1 MIVVRALLFV
11 FSTETT
17 GIFNLTNV
25 GPCVAIEMGK
35 ECGPGQQRQTGLCL
49 DGTKYKCT
57 VENIEQLVTCDEAKT
72 SLPKC
77 PGRNI

>member
-1 MIVVRALLFV
+1 M
-11 FSTETT
+11 
-17 GIFNLTNV
+17 
-25 GPCVAIEMGK
+25 AIEMGK

-77 PGRNI
+77 PGWNI